1 MKRILLVVDDSEMAR
16 NYHSYIL
23 QLYGFET
30 ITAIDGSDGLE
41 KLYAHDNIEMIITDI
56 NMPQMDGYTFIERVR
71 EDKRFADLPVIIIS
85 TEDEAQDKQR
95 GFDAGANIYIVK
107 PTDPEEVI
115 ANIKLLLG

>member
-1 MKRILLVVDDSEMAR
+1 MKKILLVVDDSEMAR

-30 ITAIDGSDGLE
+30 ITAIDGADGLE
-41 KLYAHDNIEMIITDI
+41 QLYSHDNIEMIITDI
-56 NMPQMDGYTFIERVR
+56 NMPKMDGYTFIERIR
-71 EDKRFADLPVIIIS
+71 EDSRFADLPLIIIS